1 MLLVDVMVGL
11 SGTGRV
17 LNEVIGGV
25 LATPDTHTSVE
36 AEAMLTPGQFIER
49 VGGCGLRGWALHEH
63 AFVIAAVLPAW
74 RRADIFKQA
83 LTQCLPD
90 FALGDFCITGFDDK
104 ILETGDVVGVG
115 TVEQGHDSIGWL
127 VVGFDFNLVA
137 VREQLGTEAERFALQ
152 REIDKF
158 DGPVR
163 LGGGRAMRDLV
174 GIEL

>member
-1 MLLVDVMVGL
+1 MVDVMVGL

-104 ILETGDVVGVG
+104 ILETGDVVGTAELNDEVPVAGLTAVAPGVSILEEREFEFLAGG
-115 TVEQGHDSIGWL
+115 T
-127 VVGFDFNLVA
+127 
-137 VREQLGTEAERFALQ
+137 
-152 REIDKF
+152 
-158 DGPVR
+158 
-163 LGGGRAMRDLV
+163 
-174 GIEL
+174 